1 MKAQIAVI
9 PSSVA
14 LDSQLPWVAIVDE
27 SLLRI
32 PKRHAIPYNMVRRR
46 IASDPKFEAIPIAV
60 ELSKPPSIE
69 TISPGVDFFHDDRGA
84 EHEEIQAVVDVVPQ
98 SGVSETIA
106 LAGTFFAGETV
117 GGLTVLARVAVA
129 VGVEVDDCVVRGGAL
144 ELEAGFVV
152 VVG

>member
-46 IASDPKFEAIPIAV
+46 IASDPKFEPIPIAV
-60 ELSKPPSIE
+60 ELFKPPSVE
-69 TISPGVDFFHDDRGA
+69 AVSPSVDLFHDDRGA
-84 EHEEIQAVVDVVPQ
+84 EHEEIQAVVDIVPQ
-98 SGVSETIA
+98 SGVSETVA

-117 GGLTVLARVAVA
+117 GGFAVLARVAVA
-129 VGVEVDDCVVRGGAL
+129 VGVEVEDCVV
-144 ELEAGFVV
+144 
-152 VVG
+152 

>member
-46 IASDPKFEAIPIAV
+46 IASNPKFETIPIAV
-60 ELSKPPSIE
+60 ELFKPPSVE
-69 TISPGVDFFHDDRGA
+69 AVSPSVDLFHDDRGA